1 MTNRLTK
8 HQVSGVKKDLEQKR
22 NRTKMKEQLKARRQE
37 KRARRHESG
46 RRDRETIELIEEFL
60 DDFGEGFEGDGDG
73 EAESDD

>member
-1 MTNRLTK
+1 
-8 HQVSGVKKDLEQKR
+8 
-22 NRTKMKEQLKARRQE
+22 MKEQLKARRQE
-37 KRARRHESG
+37 KRARRRKSG